1 MMMEN
6 LPALF
11 GGWSMKDHLGIKQ
24 DVAALYLRLSKE
36 DIDKIS
42 KGDDSESIKNQRL
55 LLTDEAIKRGFIIGD
70 VYSDEDYSGTDSSR
84 PAFQR
89 LIEDAKLK
97 KFNIVLCKSQS
108 RFTRDMAISEQYIN
122 GMFPLLGIRFISIVD
137 HVDTDIKGNKKARQI
152 NALINEWYVED
163 LSENIKSVYRSKMRQ
178 GQFLGSFATY
188 GYRKD
193 ENDRHRLVVDEEA
206 AEVVRKIYQMY
217 LDGYGTK
224 TICDRLQEDGILTP
238 TKYKESKG
246 FHYKTPYSE
255 KYSGKWSPTT
265 VKHILSNES
274 YIGTLIQGREKKVS
288 YKSKKVVLAPKE
300 EWVIIKDN
308 HEPIISKEDF
318 YKVQEL
324 LKLNRKC
331 SQNAAQAGK
340 FYPLAGKV
348 KCKDC
353 GSTMVRSG
361 TKGTNANYLRCRL
374 ASKSASKECTNH
386 NIKYSL
392 LEEKILEALQG
403 HVDDLLGSQPQLE
416 TITAQLIPEGGG
428 RKKELEARIKK
439 LYQEKENLSTSL
451 RNCYIDKYSGEMDE
465 DMFFRIKEEY
475 SRKIKNINREI
486 GAVEGKLSVFC
497 STPTTSQAAH
507 DIIKKYATFTELTNE
522 MAFDFIDYV
531 EIGEKDE
538 AGEQEITIHWKF

>member
-1 MMMEN
+1 MVNYLE
-6 LPALF
+6 A
-11 GGWSMKDHLGIKQ
+11 KQ
-24 DVAALYLRLSKE
+24 NVAALYLRLSKE

-55 LLTDEAIKRGFIIGD
+55 LLTDEAIKRGFIIGN

-84 PAFQR
+84 PAFLR

-108 RFTRDMAISEQYIN
+108 RFTRDMAVSEQYIN

-163 LSENIKSVYRSKMRQ
+163 LSDNIKSVYRSKMRQ
-178 GQFLGSFATY
+178 GQFLGSFAVY
-188 GYRKD
+188 GYQKD
-193 ENDRHRLVVDEEA
+193 KADKHKLVIDEDA
-206 AEVVRKIYQMY
+206 AEVVREIFQLY
-217 LDGYGTK
+217 LSGYGTK
-224 TICDRLQEDGILTP
+224 SICLHLQEKGILVP
-238 TKYKESKG
+238 SQYKKSKG
-246 FHYKTPYSE
+246 LNYKTPYDDR
-255 KYSGKWSPTT
+255 YNGMWSQST
-265 VKHILSNES
+265 VKRILSNES
-274 YIGTLIQGREKKVS
+274 YIGTLIQGREKKIS

-300 EWVIIKDN
+300 EWVVIKDN

-324 LKLNRKC
+324 LKMNRK
-331 SQNAAQAGK
+331 NPKKTAPMGK

-353 GSTMVRSG
+353 RSTMVRSG

-374 ASKSASKECTNH
+374 ASKSASRECTNH

-392 LEEKILEALQG
+392 LEERILATLQE
-403 HVDDLLGSQPQLE
+403 HVNDMIDNQPQLDD
-416 TITAQLIPEGGG
+416 IAAQLVPMEGG
-428 RKKELEARIKK
+428 RKKELEASIKK
-439 LYQEKENLSTSL
+439 LYQEQEKLNTGL

-465 DMFFRIKEEY
+465 DMFLRIKEEY
-475 SRKIKNINREI
+475 SRKIKSINQEI
-486 GAVEGKLSVFC
+486 EITEGKLSVYC
-497 STPTTSQAAH
+497 SNSQISQAAH
-507 DIIKKYATFTELTNE
+507 DILKKYSTFTELTNE
-522 MAFDFIDYV
+522 MAYDFIDFV
-531 EIGEKDE
+531 EIGEKNE
-538 AGEQEITIHWKF
+538 AGEQDVIIHWNF